1 MKAVRIV
8 EPGKVEI
15 IDIPQP
21 VCGDGEVLIKVKSVG
36 LCGSD
41 LTTFRGQ
48 NPMVSYPRIPGH
60 EIAGEIVESGK
71 GVGANLKKGLLVT
84 VSPYTACGKCYPC
97 RIGRVNCCR
106 FNQTM
111 GVQRDGAATEYIVMP
126 AAKVHPTDGL
136 SIDQAACVEP
146 VSVGCH
152 AVNRGRT
159 TDKDLV
165 LIFGCGVIGLGAIAS
180 AAYKGAK
187 VIAVDVDDA
196 KLKKAKAL
204 GATYT
209 INSQKEDMPAR
220 VDALS
225 NGDGV
230 NLAIEAVGLPQ
241 TFRAAVDL
249 ICFGGRVVYIGY
261 AKKPVEYE
269 TKLFVSKEADIMGSR
284 NAFSK
289 EIDDVIGMFRCG
301 RIDVSELVTH
311 RFKLDEMEKALK
323 LWDTSPGEVTKILMS
338 V

>member
-8 EPGKVEI
+8 EPGKVEV

-21 VCGDGEVLIKVKSVG
+21 GCGEGEVLIKVKCIG

-60 EIAGEIVESGK
+60 EIAGEIVEAGK
-71 GVGANLKKGLLVT
+71 GVPSNLRKGLLVT

-111 GVQRDGAATEYIVMP
+111 GVQRDGAATEYIAMP
-126 AAKVHPTDGL
+126 VAKVHPTDGL

-159 TDKDLV
+159 TENDLV

-209 INSQKEDMPAR
+209 INSQKEDLSAR
-220 VDALS
+220 VNDLS
-225 NGDGV
+225 KGDGV

-269 TKLFVSKEADIMGSR
+269 TKLFVSKEVDILGSR

-289 EIDDVIGMFRCG
+289 EIDDVISMFRSG
-301 RIDVSELVTH
+301 KIDVGELVTH

-323 LWDTSPGEVTKILMS
+323 LWDANPGEVTKILLS

>member
-21 VCGDGEVLIKVKSVG
+21 RCGEGEVLIRVKSVG

-60 EIAGEIVESGK
+60 EIAGEIVELGK
-71 GVGANLKKGLLVT
+71 GAANLKKGQLVT
-84 VSPYTACGKCYPC
+84 VLPYTACGKCYPC
-97 RIGRVNCCR
+97 RTGRVNCCK

-126 AAKVHPTDGL
+126 VAKVHSTDGL
-136 SIDQAACVEP
+136 SIDQTACVEP

-152 AVNRGRT
+152 AVNRARV
-159 TDKDLV
+159 TDRDTV
-165 LIFGCGVIGLGAIAS
+165 MVFGCGVIGFGAIAT
-180 AAYKGAK
+180 AVYKKAI

-196 KLKKAKAL
+196 KLAKAQRL
-204 GATYT
+204 GVRYT
-209 INSQKEDMPAR
+209 INSMKDDLPAR
-220 VDALS
+220 VKEITND
-225 NGDGV
+225 DGV
-230 NLAIEAVGLPQ
+230 NVAIEAVGLPQ

-269 TKLFVSKEADIMGSR
+269 TKLFVSKEVDIMGSR

-289 EIDDVIGMFRCG
+289 EIDEVIGMFRSG
-301 RIDVSELVTH
+301 RIDVNELVTH

>member
-21 VCGDGEVLIKVKSVG
+21 ECGKGEVVIKVKSVG

-60 EIAGEIVESGK
+60 EIAGEIVEVGK
-71 GVGANLKKGLLVT
+71 GAIAKLKKDLLVT

-126 AAKVHPTDGL
+126 VAKVHPTDGL

-152 AVNRGRT
+152 AVNRGRA

-209 INSQKEDMPAR
+209 INSQKEDLPAR
-220 VDALS
+220 VDGLS
-225 NGDGV
+225 EGNGV

-289 EIDDVIGMFRCG
+289 EIDDVIGMFRSG
-301 RIDVSELVTH
+301 RIDVGELVTH
-311 RFKLDEMEKALK
+311 RFRLDEMEKALR
-323 LWDTSPGEVTKILMS
+323 LWDTNPGEVTKILLS

>member
-21 VCGDGEVLIKVKSVG
+21 VCGDGEVLIKVRSVG

-60 EIAGEIVESGK
+60 EIAGEIVEAGK
-71 GVGANLKKGLLVT
+71 GVSSNLRKGLLVT

-126 AAKVHPTDGL
+126 VAKVHPTDGL
-136 SIDQAACVEP
+136 STDQAACVEP

-152 AVNRGRT
+152 AVNRGRAT
-159 TDKDLV
+159 EQDLV

-209 INSQKEDMPAR
+209 INSQKENLPAR
-220 VDALS
+220 IDEIS
-225 NGDGV
+225 KGDGV

-289 EIDDVIGMFRCG
+289 EIDDVIGMFRSG

-323 LWDTSPGEVTKILMS
+323 LWDANPGEVTKILMS